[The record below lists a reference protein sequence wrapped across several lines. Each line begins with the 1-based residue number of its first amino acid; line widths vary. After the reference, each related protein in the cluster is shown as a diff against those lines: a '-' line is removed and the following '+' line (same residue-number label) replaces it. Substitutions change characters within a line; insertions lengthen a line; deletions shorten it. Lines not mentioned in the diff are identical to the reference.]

1 MTRRPAALLILLLAT
16 TAAATAA
23 PVAKQAAAKQ
33 AAAPAAATSAEAE
46 VPAAPACTL
55 GRSRSADRRI
65 GYFRHCPDTPEMASF
80 RGGRYAM
87 GDAIGSGQPY
97 EHPVHEVSIGPFAIG
112 RYEVT
117 RGEWQAC
124 VDAGGCSEPMVRPEG
139 PEGGARHPVT
149 GVSWSQARQYV
160 EWLRVRTGRPYRLPT
175 EAEWEYAARAG
186 TTTHH
191 TWSWGQVDT
200 VTCGYAN
207 ALDQSAQQRNPELYW
222 AIPCDDH
229 YAGTAPVGSFPAN
242 AWGVHDMQGN
252 VWEWVEDCWHP
263 DYTGAPTDG
272 RAWVDPGNGGT
283 CGKRVN
289 RGGGWGNGSSSLRL
303 SNRDADPL
311 DNYSDGLGFRVA
323 LSLPKAKPAAPA
335 APIAPAAPAAPAP

>member
-1 MTRRPAALLILLLAT
+1 VTCRPLLPLLLSLC
-16 TAAATAA
+16 AAGT
-23 PVAKQAAAKQ
+23 VQ
-33 AAAPAAATSAEAE
+33 AAPAAKPATATTVGDGGSE
-46 VPAAPACTL
+46 PGAAPGCTL
-55 GRSRSADRRI
+55 SRSRSADRRI

-87 GDAIGSGQPY
+87 GDGIGSGQPY
-97 EHPVHEVSIGPFAIG
+97 EHPVHEVTIAPFAIG

-124 VDAGGCSEPMVRPEG
+124 VAAGSCSEAQVKPEG
-139 PEGGARHPVT
+139 DEAGPRHPVT
-149 GVSWSQARQYV
+149 GVSWTQARQYI
-160 EWLRVRTGRPYRLPT
+160 EWLRARTGRPYRLPT

-186 TTTHH
+186 TTANH

-207 ALDQSAQQRNPELYW
+207 SLDQSAQRRHPELYW
-222 AIPCDDH
+222 AVSCDDRH
-229 YAGTAPVGSFPAN
+229 AGTAPVGSFPAN

>member
-1 MTRRPAALLILLLAT
+1 VTYSRPTLVLLALLPLLA
-16 TAAATAA
+16 
-23 PVAKQAAAKQ
+23 VR
-33 AAAPAAATSAEAE
+33 AAAPAATK
-46 VPAAPACTL
+46 AAPAAAPTPAAAADCKLT
-55 GRSRSADRRI
+55 RSRSADRRI
-65 GYFRHCPDTPEMASF
+65 GYFRHCADTPEMASF

-97 EHPVHEVSIGPFAIG
+97 EHPVHEVSIAPFAIG
-112 RYEVT
+112 RFEVT

-124 VDAGGCSEPMVRPEG
+124 VDAGGCAEPQVKPEG
-139 PEGGARHPVT
+139 PVVSARHPVT
-149 GVSWSQARQYV
+149 GVSWAQAKHYV
-160 EWLRVRTGRPYRLPT
+160 DWLRLRTGRPYRLPT

-186 TTTHH
+186 TTTAH

-207 ALDQSAQQRNPELYW
+207 ALDQSAQLRHPELYW
-222 AIPCDDH
+222 AISCDDRH
-229 YAGTAPVGSFPAN
+229 AETAPVGSFPAN

-263 DYTGAPTDG
+263 DYTGAPSDG
-272 RAWVDPGNGGT
+272 RAWLDPGDGGT

-311 DNYSDGLGFRVA
+311 NNYSDGLGFRVA
-323 LSLPKAKPAAPA
+323 LSLARPKPAASPPPA
-335 APIAPAAPAAPAP
+335 TDPPPAAAPAP